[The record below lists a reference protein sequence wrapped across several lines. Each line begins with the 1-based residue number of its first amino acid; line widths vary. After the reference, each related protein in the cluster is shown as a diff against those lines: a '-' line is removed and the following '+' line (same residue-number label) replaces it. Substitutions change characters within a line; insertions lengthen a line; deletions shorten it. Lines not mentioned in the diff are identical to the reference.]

1 MERDKTFQQS
11 QEEKIV
17 GQASILV
24 EYLTLSLDADTIEAV
39 VRGGKPEGTKNR
51 LERLQQEMAELKYRR
66 SHAFELPPY
75 LRKLDRGIS
84 LDENTQGIR
93 ERLLSVFRTKPLT
106 EAESERLEILRWC
119 FKIINTTEI
128 FRKSRFLPPS
138 LLNRT

>member
-1 MERDKTFQQS
+1 MERDKTPQQS

-39 VRGGKPEGTKNR
+39 TGGKPEGTKNR

-93 ERLLSVFRTKPLT
+93 ERLLGVFRTKPLT
-106 EAESERLEILRWC
+106 EAESERLEVLRLC